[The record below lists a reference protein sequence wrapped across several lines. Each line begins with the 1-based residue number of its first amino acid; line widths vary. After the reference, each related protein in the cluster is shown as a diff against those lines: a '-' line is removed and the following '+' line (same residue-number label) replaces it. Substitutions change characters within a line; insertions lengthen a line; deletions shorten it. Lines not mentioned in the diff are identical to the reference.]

1 MSSLRYLKTYNYPE
15 ELKLLEINKN
25 SVFNKIDFEFNE
37 TIYKNNSTTNERVK
51 NSKFFYYI
59 IKKCLYKTKIDS
71 PLQFNEKIRMKLI
84 FEERKN
90 LDFHYNSDG
99 SYYTPWIS
107 NDFKLFLNFQKRIDK
122 IWTSF
127 HEDLLLNLVKEKK
140 LNIQRNFLLELI
152 KSNHPDALKL
162 ISLLK
167 SMSDK
172 EIKRGIYKEWE
183 KLLFEYVSIKMGTKT
198 KYNYLT
204 DYNYFPSSCFFC
216 GRDYF
221 DFSPYIMGL
230 CNVCDCLAFRS
241 GFLKFKSK
249 TEMLID
255 LKRPFYIS
263 HKVEFQLNRQE
274 LAFFYPQ
281 KNK

>member
-71 PLQFNEKIRMKLI
+71 PLQFNEKIRRKLI

-183 KLLFEYVSIKMGTKT
+183 KLLFEYVSIKMGNKT
-198 KYNYLT
+198 KYNYNQTYGNLFHV
-204 DYNYFPSSCFFC
+204 YPNLLYWALLFQSLSISPPFFE
-216 GRDYF
+216 
-221 DFSPYIMGL
+221 
-230 CNVCDCLAFRS
+230 
-241 GFLKFKSK
+241 K
-249 TEMLID
+249 
-255 LKRPFYIS
+255 
-263 HKVEFQLNRQE
+263 
-274 LAFFYPQ
+274 
-281 KNK
+281 